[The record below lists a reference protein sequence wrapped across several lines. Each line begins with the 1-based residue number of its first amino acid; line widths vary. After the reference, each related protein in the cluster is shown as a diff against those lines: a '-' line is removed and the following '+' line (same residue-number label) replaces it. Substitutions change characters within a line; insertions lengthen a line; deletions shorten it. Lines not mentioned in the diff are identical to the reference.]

1 MKCKLLYI
9 LKVIT
14 IITLLGA
21 TTPISASPL
30 FIEKIHLILLTFN
43 AGKLKFPLFSR

>member
-30 FIEKIHLILLTFN
+30 FIEKNSPYTPDIQCWKIEIPTF
-43 AGKLKFPLFSR
+43 